1 MPLFPGH
8 IHVIAVGKMQTR
20 HWRSAQEEYVRR
32 LAHYTDLQLHE
43 VKDYVGRGLPDA
55 AALQKEGELLLQG
68 ASEAA
73 RLILLSPEGQQTNS
87 PGFARFVEKQLQE
100 YGRIAFLIGGP
111 LGFSDELVTASHFQL
126 ALSPLTFTHEMA
138 RVILLEQLYRAF
150 TIRNNEK
157 YHK

>member
-8 IHVIAVGKMQTR
+8 IHVIAVGKVQA
-20 HWRSAQEEYVRR
+20 HYWRAAQEEYVRR
-32 LAHYTDLQLHE
+32 LAHYTDLQLQE

-55 AALQKEGELLLQG
+55 AAMQKEGELLLQG
-68 ASEAA
+68 APESA

-87 PGFARFVEKQLQE
+87 PGLARFVEKQLQD

-111 LGFSDELVTASHFQL
+111 LGFSDEVVAASHFQL
-126 ALSPLTFTHEMA
+126 ALSPLTFTHELA
-138 RVILLEQLYRAF
+138 RIILLEQLYRAF

>member
-8 IHVIAVGKMQTR
+8 IHVIAVGKVQAQY
-20 HWRSAQEEYVRR
+20 WRAAQEEYVRR
-32 LAHYTDLQLHE
+32 LAHYTDLQLQE
-43 VKDYVGRGLPDA
+43 IKDYLGRGLPDA
-55 AALQKEGELLLQG
+55 AALQKEGELLLQN
-68 ASEAA
+68 AATAA
-73 RLILLSPEGQQTNS
+73 RLILLTPEGQQTNS
-87 PGFARFVEKQLQE
+87 PGLARFVEKQLQD

-111 LGFSDELVTASHFQL
+111 LGFSDEVVAASHFQL

-138 RVILLEQLYRAF
+138 RIILLEQLYRAF

>member
-8 IHVIAVGKMQTR
+8 IQVAAVGKVQAR
-20 HWRSAQEEYVRR
+20 HWRAAQDEYVKR
-32 LAHYTDLQLHE
+32 LRHYTDLQLNE
-43 VKDYVGRGLPDA
+43 VKDYVGKGLPDA
-55 AALQKEGELLLQG
+55 VAMQKEGDLLLQA
-68 ASEAA
+68 ASDAA
-73 RLILLSPEGQQTNS
+73 RLVLLTPEGQQTNS
-87 PGFARFVEKQLQE
+87 PGLARFVERQLQE

-111 LGFSDELVTASHFQL
+111 LGFSDDVVAASHFQL

-138 RVILLEQLYRAF
+138 RILLLEQLYRAF

>member
-8 IHVIAVGKMQTR
+8 IQVAAVGKVQAPY
-20 HWRSAQEEYVRR
+20 WRAAQEEYVYR
-32 LAHYTDLQLHE
+32 LARYTDLHLLE
-43 VKDYVGRGLPDA
+43 VKDYVGRGLPDGA
-55 AALQKEGELLLQG
+55 AMQKEGELLLQG
-68 ASEAA
+68 VSGGT
-73 RLILLSPEGQQTNS
+73 RLVLLTPDGQQTTS
-87 PGFARFVEKQLQE
+87 PGLARFVEKQLQD

-111 LGFSDELVTASHFQL
+111 LGFSDEVVAASHFQL

-138 RVILLEQLYRAF
+138 RIILLEQLYRAF